1 MSKWI
6 NKDLFDS
13 FQKEKIEEKDTSNTG
28 FMRSNLV
35 WDTPEKGTTENAK
48 VYEGRFLPP
57 PKGTKFYMRYF
68 YHFWKSGDTWKY
80 VQCTKTPDNF
90 KTFCPVC
97 SVVSK
102 LYNGTKDDKKQGY
115 LLKRKERNV
124 ANFFIVKDGRD
135 DDRDDENKVV
145 GKVKLYEFPGKVEQK
160 VKKEITNKDEGYGLE
175 IFDPGPDGRNFI
187 INVLSTKKQDDG
199 RTWPDYSTSAF
210 SRRQY
215 ALGDD
220 DEIKAILESCIDIE
234 GYIKS
239 MDTDKDKVVEILKSE
254 FLWELVEDECISN
267 GYRDVESGAGNRP
280 TPEPESESTP
290 EPQQQETSEPEPQ
303 QQETSE
309 PESEPDNTD
318 LGDLGDLDDDD
329 LLAELDKM

>member
-13 FQKEKIEEKDTSNTG
+13 FQKEKIEEKDTNSG
-28 FMRSNLV
+28 GYMRSNLV

-68 YHFWKSGDTWKY
+68 YHFWKSGETWKY

-90 KTFCPVC
+90 KTFCPIC

-102 LYNGTKDDKKQGY
+102 LYNGTKDDKRQGY

-124 ANFFIVKDGRD
+124 ANFYIVKDNRD

-145 GKVKLYEFPGKVEQK
+145 GKVKLYEFPSKVEQK
-160 VKKEITNKDEGYGLE
+160 VKKEITNKDEGYGAQ

-199 RTWPDYSTSAF
+199 RTWPDYSTSDF

-220 DEIKAILESCIDIE
+220 DEIKGILETCVDIE
-234 GYIKS
+234 AYVDS
-239 MDTDKDKVVEILKSE
+239 METDKDKVVDILKNE
-254 FLWELVEDECISN
+254 FLWELVEDECIAN
-267 GYRDVESGAGNRP
+267 GYKDVEAGSTRRQ
-280 TPEPESESTP
+280 PEPERESTP
-290 EPQQQETSEPEPQ
+290 EPQEDEQETQEPEPDN
-303 QQETSE
+303 E
-309 PESEPDNTD
+309 PESETSAETD
-318 LGDLGDLDDDD
+318 LGELDDED

>member
-90 KTFCPVC
+90 KTFCPIC

-135 DDRDDENKVV
+135 DDRDDENQIGASYEELEWVMEWEGDKATLSERQIEVIEIYRKFHTQNQHKMLPIPTFKV
-145 GKVKLYEFPGKVEQK
+145 
-160 VKKEITNKDEGYGLE
+160 
-175 IFDPGPDGRNFI
+175 
-187 INVLSTKKQDDG
+187 
-199 RTWPDYSTSAF
+199 
-210 SRRQY
+210 
-215 ALGDD
+215 
-220 DEIKAILESCIDIE
+220 
-234 GYIKS
+234 
-239 MDTDKDKVVEILKSE
+239 
-254 FLWELVEDECISN
+254 
-267 GYRDVESGAGNRP
+267 
-280 TPEPESESTP
+280 
-290 EPQQQETSEPEPQ
+290 
-303 QQETSE
+303 
-309 PESEPDNTD
+309 
-318 LGDLGDLDDDD
+318 
-329 LLAELDKM
+329 